1 MNTTIWKTVIIIFAV
16 IGLLA
21 MIGLLG
27 MLLMH
32 GGMMGS
38 MTAMMAGCHNMMATP
53 PP

>member
-1 MNTTIWKTVIIIFAV
+1 MKSTIWKTVIIIFAV

-32 GGMMGS
+32 GGMNGMMGS
-38 MTAMMAGCHNMMATP
+38 MAAACHDMMAP
-53 PP
+53 